1 MEFNIQKY
9 FNFVRMPFSQK
20 PPVDFLYKNT
30 RTIEILNKLAYAAAD
45 NRFVVLSG
53 PVGTGKS
60 TILRCFTESL
70 PKEEYQVFYL
80 SCSAMTPRFL
90 YVAPLLQLGIKPKFY
105 MLNLKQQFEKEV
117 IAITRAQ
124 GKKIVYIIDEAHL
137 LDQHTRHP
145 TECLEEIRFFLNVD
159 YDSGSPITLILSG
172 QNEIWDN
179 TCLGNPRSRAIVQR
193 VDLTC
198 KTEPLTSEEVGEYIG
213 AHLKAAGAS
222 AELFETDAVKLI
234 ARGSG
239 GIPRVINKI
248 CSQGL
253 LYAMSQSASVVTCDM
268 ITSVFDNN
276 ELPDSVLIA

>member
-30 RTIEILNKLAYAAAD
+30 RTIEILNKLAYATAD

-117 IAITRAQ
+117 
-124 GKKIVYIIDEAHL
+124 
-137 LDQHTRHP
+137 
-145 TECLEEIRFFLNVD
+145 
-159 YDSGSPITLILSG
+159 
-172 QNEIWDN
+172 
-179 TCLGNPRSRAIVQR
+179 
-193 VDLTC
+193 
-198 KTEPLTSEEVGEYIG
+198 KT
-213 AHLKAAGAS
+213 A
-222 AELFETDAVKLI
+222 
-234 ARGSG
+234 
-239 GIPRVINKI
+239 
-248 CSQGL
+248 
-253 LYAMSQSASVVTCDM
+253 
-268 ITSVFDNN
+268 
-276 ELPDSVLIA
+276 